1 MPTIES
7 IVEEEVVATY
17 NDPIE
22 KALKKRLD
30 AGS

>member
-17 NDPIE
+17 KDPIE
-22 KALKKRLD
+22 KSLKKRLE

>member
-17 NDPIE
+17 KDPIE
-22 KALKKRLD
+22 KSLKKRLD